1 VSGFISHV
9 VSYLNSSLSGAAGY
23 WLLALIKVIALLFI
37 VLTVN
42 AYLTWFERKVVAFMQ
57 TRVGPH
63 RVGPHG
69 LLQPAADG
77 LKFLFKEDAMPAGVD
92 KFVYLLAPFLALT
105 LSLASLAVIPFGP
118 KPLPFP
124 FFGGHQINLWI
135 TNPDIGLLILFAVTA
150 LGVYGVALA
159 GWASNSKYPLLGGL
173 RSSAQMVSYELA
185 LTMSVVGVVLMA
197 NTFSLTQIID
207 AQGGRTL
214 WGILPAWNIWSFH
227 GGFPQIVGF
236 LCFFIA
242 AIAETNRV
250 PFDLPEAESEL
261 VAGFHTEYSSFKF
274 AMFFIAEYTS
284 MITVSALC
292 TILFFG
298 GWNSL
303 FPSTP
308 FWQFTHYLPS
318 LILLPFGLW
327 VIYDGLRY
335 ETIWGR
341 LVLPVIGSAIAG
353 IGALLLGGLVFA
365 PLHEVNEFIQAPFW
379 LLTKI
384 FFFLFFYVWARGTLP
399 RFRYDQ
405 LMNIG
410 WKLLLPVSIVN
421 VIVTAGFV
429 LLRSKP

>member
-1 VSGFISHV
+1 VSAVTAFLTEHGFWI
-9 VSYLNSSLSGAAGY
+9 LT
-23 WLLALIKVIALLFI
+23 LIKIALLLFI

-42 AYLTWFERKVVAFMQ
+42 AYLTWFERKVVALMQ
-57 TRVGPH
+57 SRVGPH

-77 LKFLFKEDAMPAGVD
+77 LKFLFKEDAMPGGVD

-105 LSLASLAVIPFGP
+105 LSLASLSVIPFGP
-118 KPLPFP
+118 KPLPFS
-124 FFGGHQINLWI
+124 FFGHQIDLWI
-135 TNPDIGLLILFAVTA
+135 TNPDIGLLVLFAITA

-185 LTMSVVGVVLMA
+185 MTMSVVGVLLMA
-197 NTFSLTQIID
+197 NSFSLTDIISHQD
-207 AQGGRTL
+207 SSKYGFL
-214 WGILPAWNIWSFH
+214 SWNVFTFH

-292 TILFFG
+292 SILFFG
-298 GWNSL
+298 GWNSP
-303 FPSTP
+303 FPAT
-308 FWQFTHYLPS
+308 WTITYYLPS
-318 LILLPFGLW
+318 VILIPFGLW
-327 VIYDGLRY
+327 VIYDGIKY
-335 ETIWGR
+335 ETIFGR
-341 LVLPVIGSAIAG
+341 IILPGVGTAIAA
-353 IGALLLGGLVFA
+353 IGAALIVFPA
-365 PLHEVNEFIQAPFW
+365 VNEYIQGPFW
-379 LLTKI
+379 LLSKI

-410 WKLLLPVSIVN
+410 WKLLLPVSIAN
-421 VIVTAGFV
+421 VIVTAGFA
-429 LLRSKP
+429 LFRSNR

>member
-1 VSGFISHV
+1 VTAVHSFLTQYGFWV
-9 VSYLNSSLSGAAGY
+9 LT
-23 WLLALIKVIALLFI
+23 LLKIALLLFI

-42 AYLTWFERKVVAFMQ
+42 AYLTWFERKVVAHMQ
-57 TRVGPH
+57 SRIGPH

-92 KFVYLLAPFLALT
+92 KLVYLLAPFLALT
-105 LSLASLAVIPFGP
+105 LALTSLAVIPFGP
-118 KPLPFP
+118 KPLPFS
-124 FFGGHQINLWI
+124 FFGHQIDLWI
-135 TNPDIGLLILFAVTA
+135 TNPDIGLLILFSITA

-185 LTMSVVGVVLMA
+185 LTMSVVGVLLMA
-197 NTFSLTQIID
+197 NTFSLTQIIE
-207 AQGGRTL
+207 AQSGRTV

-298 GWNSL
+298 GWTS
-303 FPSTP
+303 P
-308 FWQFTHYLPS
+308 FADTRFWHFTHFLPS
-318 LILLPFGLW
+318 AILIPFGLW
-327 VIYDGLRY
+327 VIYDGLKY
-335 ETIWGR
+335 ETIFGR
-341 LVLPVIGSAIAG
+341 VVLPG
-353 IGALLLGGLVFA
+353 IGTVIAAIGVALIVLSGPNGA
-365 PLHEVNEFIQAPFW
+365 NEFIQAPFW
-379 LLTKI
+379 LLLKI
-384 FFFLFFYVWARGTLP
+384 FGFLFFYVWARGTLP

-429 LLRSKP
+429 LGRSAK

>member
-1 VSGFISHV
+1 VSAVTAFLTEHGFWV
-9 VSYLNSSLSGAAGY
+9 LT
-23 WLLALIKVIALLFI
+23 LIKIALLLFI

-42 AYLTWFERKVVAFMQ
+42 AYLTWFERKVVALMQ
-57 TRVGPH
+57 SRVGPH

-77 LKFLFKEDAMPAGVD
+77 LKFLFKEDAMPGGVD

-105 LSLASLAVIPFGP
+105 LSLASLSVIPFGP
-118 KPLPFP
+118 KPLPFS
-124 FFGGHQINLWI
+124 FFGHQIDLWI
-135 TNPDIGLLILFAVTA
+135 TNPDIGLLVLFAITA

-185 LTMSVVGVVLMA
+185 MTMSVVGVLLMA
-197 NTFSLTQIID
+197 NSFSLTQIIE
-207 AQGGRTL
+207 AQRGRTL
-214 WGILPAWNIWSFH
+214 WGWLPAWNIVSFH
-227 GGFPQIVGF
+227 GGFPQLFGF

-284 MITVSALC
+284 MITVSSLC
-292 TILFFG
+292 AILFFG
-298 GWNSL
+298 GWNSIV
-303 FPSTP
+303 PATP
-308 FWQFTHYLPS
+308 FWNFTHYLPS
-318 LILLPFGLW
+318 VILIPFGLW
-327 VIYDGLRY
+327 VIYDGIKY
-335 ETIWGR
+335 ETIFGR
-341 LVLPVIGSAIAG
+341 VILPGVGTAIAA
-353 IGALLLGGLVFA
+353 IGAALIVFPA
-365 PLHEVNEFIQAPFW
+365 VNEYIQGPFW
-379 LLTKI
+379 LLSKI

-410 WKLLLPVSIVN
+410 WKLLLPVSIAN

-429 LLRSKP
+429 LFRSNR

>member
-1 VSGFISHV
+1 MNAITSFLTENGGFWVLTLVKI
-9 VSYLNSSLSGAAGY
+9 
-23 WLLALIKVIALLFI
+23 ALLLFI

-42 AYLTWFERKVVAFMQ
+42 AYLTWFERKVVALMQ
-57 TRVGPH
+57 SRVGPR

-105 LSLASLAVIPFGP
+105 LALASLSVIPFG
-118 KPLPFP
+118 KDPLPFK
-124 FFGGHQINLWI
+124 FFGHQIDLWI
-135 TNPDIGLLILFAVTA
+135 TNPDIGLLVLFSITA

-185 LTMSVVGVVLMA
+185 MTMSVVGVLLMA
-197 NTFSLTQIID
+197 NSFSLTQIISQQD
-207 AQGGRTL
+207 SSKYGFL
-214 WGILPAWNIWSFH
+214 SWNVFTFH

-292 TILFFG
+292 AILFFG
-298 GWNSL
+298 GWNSP
-303 FPSTP
+303 FPET
-308 FWQFTHYLPS
+308 WTFTHYLPS
-318 LILLPFGLW
+318 LILIPFGLW
-327 VIYDGLRY
+327 VISDGLKY

-341 LVLPVIGSAIAG
+341 LILPGLGAAIAG
-353 IGALLLGGLVFA
+353 IGALLLAGIWVE
-365 PLHEVNEFIQAPFW
+365 PLHQANEYIQGPFW
-379 LLTKI
+379 LLSKI

-410 WKLLLPVSIVN
+410 WKLLLPVSIAN
-421 VIVTAGFV
+421 VILTAGFV
-429 LLRSKP
+429 LFRSAK